1 MAPKTLLTR
10 HLQIKMADNTVSAGT
25 EKTKTLPSPSVLE
38 NTPAPYVVTESTMR
52 NHAPLSSSFLPI
64 VTPFVADIWE
74 LQLQQHN
81 LLDTFLDVPY
91 SI

>member
-1 MAPKTLLTR
+1 MFRAR
-10 HLQIKMADNTVSAGT
+10 IEAVDNTVSAGM
-25 EKTKTLPSPSVLE
+25 EKTETVPSPSALE
-38 NTPAPYVVTESTMR
+38 STPAPCVVTESITR
-52 NHAPLSSSFLPI
+52 NPAPLSSSFLPI

-81 LLDTFLDVPY
+81 LLDTFSDVPY